1 MKNHLMFHKNLILI
15 MMMLMLSAC
24 SMLKGSTH
32 SGTATKT
39 MLTAQTT
46 IVSIAIAIDEACT
59 MGALAQKD
67 CDRAADLYGRSKRT
81 YDLAENSLEL
91 AIMAD
96 SPEQWK
102 NYEMFHNNFY
112 KLYMA
117 IMNIAIEYG
126 LMGDK

>member
-1 MKNHLMFHKNLILI
+1 MKNYRNFILI
-15 MMMLMLSAC
+15 MIILMLSAC
-24 SMLKGSTH
+24 SLLKGTTRSETV
-32 SGTATKT
+32 TKT
-39 MLTAQTT
+39 MLTAQNT
-46 IVSIAIAIDEACT
+46 IVAVAIAIDEACT
-59 MGALAQKD
+59 IGALAQKD
-67 CDRAADLYGRSKRT
+67 CDRAADLYTRSKRT

-117 IMNIAIEYG
+117 IMNMAIEYG